1 MLTTRT
7 TRTRRTAGA
16 APRPAGA
23 RRAAVAVVP
32 AVAVLLAAGCG
43 GDPAPDAGPT
53 ASPSSASPS
62 TTPSASPSASVPP
75 TSPTGSAGDDRG
87 LPFPADLRPDVG
99 GGQGSGNGLTVTD
112 VRIGRQAGYDRVVLE
127 LGGTGRPGWRVEYV
141 AVPRADGSGERLD
154 LDGDSFLQVDLR
166 GMGLPF
172 ETGVDEDA
180 RDRVPGVGGVAEVAP
195 GGVFEGHQLAFVG
208 LDGGRRPFR
217 AFALSGPTRVVVDV
231 VRD

>member
-1 MLTTRT
+1 MLT
-7 TRTRRTAGA
+7 TRTRRTT
-16 APRPAGA
+16 RTAGA
-23 RRAAVAVVP
+23 RRAAVTVVP
-32 AVAVLLAAGCG
+32 TLAVLLAAGCG

-53 ASPSSASPS
+53 ASPSSPGPSSPLTS
-62 TTPSASPSASVPP
+62 SSPATPAPP
-75 TSPTGSAGDDRG
+75 PSPTGSSGDDRG

-112 VRIGRQAGYDRVVLE
+112 VRVGRQAGYDRVVLE

-208 LDGGRRPFR
+208 LDGDRRPFR
-217 AFALSGPTRVVVDV
+217 AFALTGPTRVVVDV